1 MPNLKDLRVRIASV
15 KSTQKITAAMKMV
28 AASKLKRA
36 QGQAE
41 AARPYAER
49 MERMLGSLAA
59 SIGDA
64 AGAPPLLAGTND
76 DQIQLLVVVTSDR
89 GLCGGFNSQVVR
101 GARARI
107 NQLRAD
113 GKEVKILCLGRKG
126 RDGLKR
132 DFEGVIVDTV
142 EGLSRREVRF
152 EDANDVGE
160 RLARMFADGEFDVCS
175 LVYNRFKSAISQE
188 FTEQQLIPFPVM
200 KTKESENDEAQK
212 QQETLAAIYEFE
224 PDEETILAELLPR
237 NLGIQMYRAMLESN
251 AGEHGARMAAMDSAT
266 RNAGDMI
273 DRLELN
279 YNRTRQAAITT
290 EMIEIVS
297 GAEAI

>member
-36 QGQAE
+36 QDQAE

-64 AGAPPLLAGTND
+64 AGAPKLLTGTGE
-76 DQIQLLVVVTSDR
+76 DQTHLLVVVTSDR
-89 GLCGGFNSQVVR
+89 GLCGGFNGQVVR

-107 NQLRAD
+107 NELRAE
-113 GKEVKILCLGRKG
+113 GKEVKILCVGRKG
-126 RDGLKR
+126 RDGLR
-132 DFEGVIVDTV
+132 REFANAIIETL
-142 EGLSRREVRF
+142 EGLTRKEV
-152 EDANDVGE
+152 E
-160 RLARMFADGEFDVCS
+160 FADAAEIGEKVTEMFNEGQFDVCS
-175 LVYNRFKSAISQE
+175 LLYNRFKSAISQE
-188 FTEQQLIPFPVM
+188 FTVQQLIPFPILGIEEWE
-200 KTKESENDEAQK
+200 KEEEEK
-212 QQETLAAIYEFE
+212 REGTLAAIYEFE
-224 PDEETILAELLPR
+224 PDEEAILADLLPR
-237 NLGIQMYRAMLESN
+237 NLGIQVYRAILESY
-251 AGEHGARMAAMDSAT
+251 AGEQGARMAAMDNAT

-273 DRLELN
+273 DRLAQT
-279 YNRTRQAAITT
+279 YNRSRQAAITT